1 MVNLYLA
8 LHPANSLNSY
18 KSYLSIL
25 SLFFVSSWIIS
36 KVWKR
41 KGHVPT
47 CSIEFFKLSGLFT
60 GNTELSLISWQYTIK
75 QWIDKSNRKD
85 NITSIQHLDL
95 SWIKSLK
102 TARKDQ
108 GCCGPSI
115 NVHIS
120 LCTLKPHAVWSWS
133 LAPCCTQRPGS
144 QITGTKLGHCSC
156 FLMTAS
162 TPSSALN
169 RRTSHDSH
177 LNNSLPSLSQ
187 CCLDMGELAAY
198 LVLSWSLVRPKNLD
212 YMVNCMY

>member
-47 CSIEFFKLSGLFT
+47 CSIEFFKLSGRFT

-120 LCTLKPHAVWSWS
+120 AHLCAHQSVHIKATRSVILKSCS
-133 LAPCCTQRPGS
+133 LLHS
-144 QITGTKLGHCSC
+144 
-156 FLMTAS
+156 TAWE
-162 TPSSALN
+162 P
-169 RRTSHDSH
+169 
-177 LNNSLPSLSQ
+177 
-187 CCLDMGELAAY
+187 
-198 LVLSWSLVRPKNLD
+198 D
-212 YMVNCMY
+212 YWH